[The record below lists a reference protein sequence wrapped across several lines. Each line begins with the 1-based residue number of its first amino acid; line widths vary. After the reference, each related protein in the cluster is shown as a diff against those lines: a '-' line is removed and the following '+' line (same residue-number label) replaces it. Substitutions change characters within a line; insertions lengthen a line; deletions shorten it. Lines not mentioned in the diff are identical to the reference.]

1 MKKLSLF
8 LAIVMTVAL
17 FVPCMSFSVAAEAED
32 AVCEIVSGTETTPYT
47 DFTEALYAIQDGET
61 LKLLADITLTEEIL
75 FQGDDIVFDGNGH
88 TISAAGLSNA
98 FFASGIGANYE
109 NQISATTAAT
119 LTPVTITLQ
128 NVFFDVNGT
137 NVLMAGN
144 KTTLNLIDVYVDNEG
159 GYVYQC
165 SASVKY
171 LGTVVNFVSGS
182 YVGNKNEG
190 PVLYFLS
197 DTVANFYGG
206 YYQNI
211 TTSNARVEQNE
222 DTSVVNVY
230 GGTFGHDTYR
240 DVLKA
245 LGSDN
250 DTSNGYPTI
259 NLYGGTII
267 NGATRSSSHD
277 IFGALGEKDGKV
289 NDCTY
294 VVCLLTSLCNTGGTS
309 SKSSEKLKGTVSD
322 ENAIMDGENPATFA
336 LGNKNYYMSYQKQ
349 IPISTIAEQ
358 SIKFGADREGNTY
371 HGIRF
376 MSGVHAELIEYV
388 EGVKDEN
395 TEVSF
400 GTVILPAD
408 YANKYGLSLDRAIG
422 EGLAVVDI
430 KAENGLTIDEEEGHA
445 YFYASLTNI
454 KEGNIA
460 RDFAAI
466 AYVEYVVNGFTVRQ
480 YGLYDASQ
488 NVNLADLAVEALAAA
503 LLDEE
508 LFNEDQIAVLEAFA
522 AFAPAVE
529 E

>member
-182 YVGNKNEG
+182 YVGNKSEG

-197 DTVANFYGG
+197 DTVVNFYGG
-206 YYQNI
+206 YYQNT
-211 TTSNARVEQNE
+211 TTSSARCEQNE

-230 GGTFGHDTYR
+230 GGTFVHNTYR
-240 DVLKA
+240 EVLKA
-245 LGSDN
+245 LGSDT
-250 DTSNGYPTI
+250 DATNGYPTI

-267 NGATRSSSHD
+267 NAKTGRAHD
-277 IFGALGEKDGKV
+277 TFGALGEKDGKV

-294 VVCLLTSLCNTGGTS
+294 VVCLQTALCNVGGTS
-309 SKSSEKLKGTVSD
+309 SKSPEKLKGTVSD
-322 ENAIMDGENPATFA
+322 ENAITAGDQYVMFN
-336 LGNKNYYMSYQKQ
+336 LGGQDYYMSYQKQ

-408 YANKYGLSLDRAIG
+408 YANIYGLSLDRAIG